1 MASAT
6 LRLEA
11 QQCDQ
16 PAINA
21 FRSRLHHELQ
31 AVGLRP
37 YEARVL
43 LVLLQVEAADSAQLA
58 VLSGVPRT
66 SIYPVMA
73 SLTERGLAK
82 ILPTGGSMIWTCV
95 GGPAVFDALD
105 AAEEKRVDLHHRRT
119 RSLRRAMQETFPSKR
134 SVRAVR

>member
-1 MASAT
+1 MTSAT
-6 LRLEA
+6 LRLGDH
-11 QQCDQ
+11 QLDQ
-16 PAINA
+16 ASVDSIQGQL
-21 FRSRLHHELQ
+21 RHELQ

-66 SIYPVMA
+66 SIYTAMA
-73 SLTERGLAK
+73 SLTERGLAE

-95 GGPAVFDALD
+95 GWPTVFDALD
-105 AAEEKRVDLHHRRT
+105 AAEEKRVDLHHHRT
-119 RSLRRAMQETFPSKR
+119 RSLRRAMQETFPGKR
-134 SVRAVR
+134 SVQAVR